1 MVWGLRWSKTTTR
14 VLSGPTPPSPSKSV
28 VTGHRDCRRNGGRGD
43 RARFGGGGRARGH
56 RARLPGGAGVTE
68 AGACV
73 LGGRRGGTTV
83 KHVDAHVRLL

>member
-43 RARFGGGGRARGH
+43 RARFGGGGAER
-56 RARLPGGAGVTE
+56 GVTE
-68 AGACV
+68 RDCREARGSQRQERACW
-73 LGGRRGGTTV
+73 GGVGVEPR
-83 KHVDAHVRLL
+83 